1 MDVEK
6 ILRAGYFD
14 RLKIDGVLKP
24 VYNSTGTVIMHGES
38 FKQSLDKSEEAFK
51 HGVAH
56 LKLSLIGECDTN
68 ICFSDL
74 EHMREDRQRWGITKL
89 PSTES
94 VDRYLVAYLDILI
107 LKSDYAIPYKIVSNG
122 KTEKDIEKL
131 AKTND
136 ALEVFLA
143 ALELGKYI
151 IKKYNYSTDWVN
163 IAIIDKVYVL
173 PIFRRCRISTW
184 LHENIADII
193 NMYSLVFPN
202 GIILSYGDFSKEAEK
217 QFNMDRNTY
226 NKMLISHYK
235 SMGYGNISKL
245 GLSGIDNTNNIL
257 YKLLV

>member
-24 VYNSTGTVIMHGES
+24 VYNSTGTIILPNKS
-38 FKQSLDKSEEAFK
+38 FKDSLNKSEEAFK

-68 ICFSDL
+68 ICFTDL
-74 EHMREDRQRWGITKL
+74 EHMREDRQNWGIIKL
-89 PSTES
+89 PSNKTI
-94 VDRYLVAYLDILI
+94 DRYLVAYLEILI
-107 LKSDYAIPYKIVSNG
+107 LKSDYAIPYKIVANG

-136 ALEVFLA
+136 TLEVFLA
-143 ALELGKYI
+143 ALELGEYI
-151 IKKYNYSTDWVN
+151 INKFSYSNDWVN
-163 IAIIDKVYVL
+163 IAIIDKVYVQ
-173 PIFRRCRISTW
+173 PIFRRSKISTW

-202 GIILSYGDFSKEAEK
+202 GIILSYGDFSKEAESR
-217 QFNMDRNTY
+217 FNMSRNTY
-226 NKMLISHYK
+226 NKMLLSHYK
-235 SMGYGNISKL
+235 SMGYSNIGKL
-245 GLSGIDNTNNIL
+245 GLNGVDSSSNIL